1 MRVLPPPPGLGFFI
15 GLGLFLDG
23 LFLDGLFL
31 DGLFLDGLFLDGLF
45 LDTGILPN
53 SE

>member
-31 DGLFLDGLFLDGLF
+31 DGLFLDS
-45 LDTGILPN
+45 GIPN
-53 SE
+53 SERSLLYT